1 MDLEMQ
7 TETRMDRRFMP
18 HLCHQYLSESLR
30 EDSDYSIPS
39 SAEVQAH
46 YCPKEHT
53 FPVLAV
59 VTS

>member
-1 MDLEMQ
+1 
-7 TETRMDRRFMP
+7 MP

-46 YCPKEHT
+46 YFPKEHT